1 VNAQF
6 DYDGQTHTFQV
17 SLGPRP
23 DGRIGPPLEVIV
35 DDLAPRQDA
44 SQRSSR
50 RWRVMYDR
58 VDAEHDRLVYCV
70 IEVL

>member
-1 VNAQF
+1 MNAQF
-6 DYDGQTHTFQV
+6 DYDGRTHTFQV

-35 DDLAPRQDA
+35 DDLAPQQYAPKRKP
-44 SQRSSR
+44 R
-50 RWRVMYDR
+50 RWRVLYDR